1 MKDCM
6 KIMKKGEILTNDKGI
21 EAIIV
26 DIVEDWVEV
35 KQSNGYRFQIKRR
48 DLQKEIRSGKLRW
61 KKRLT
66 K

>member
-26 DIVEDWVEV
+26 DIIEDWVEI
-35 KQSNGYRFQIKRR
+35 KQNNGYRFQVKRR
-48 DLQKEIRSGKLRW
+48 DLQKEIRSGRLRW

>member
-1 MKDCM
+1 MKDYM
-6 KIMKKGEILTNDKGI
+6 KIMKKGEELINDKGI
-21 EAIIV
+21 VATIV

-48 DLQKEIRSGKLRW
+48 DLQKEIRSGRLRW

-66 K
+66 E

>member
-26 DIVEDWVEV
+26 DVIEDWVEI

-48 DLQKEIRSGKLRW
+48 DL
-61 KKRLT
+61 
-66 K
+66 

>member
-1 MKDCM
+1 MKDYM

-48 DLQKEIRSGKLRW
+48 DLQREIRSGKLRW
-61 KKRLT
+61 IKRLT
-66 K
+66 E

>member
-1 MKDCM
+1 MKDYM
-6 KIMKKGEILTNDKGI
+6 KIMKKGEELINDKGI
-21 EAIIV
+21 VATIV

-48 DLQKEIRSGKLRW
+48 DLQKEIRSGRLRW

>member
-1 MKDCM
+1 MKDYM
-6 KIMKKGEILTNDKGI
+6 KIMKKGEELINDKGI
-21 EAIIV
+21 VATIV

-66 K
+66 E